1 MSAPLTSPGPA
12 KGRRA
17 AIAFIL
23 ATAVMD
29 VMALGIIIPVLPTL
43 IEQYAGSKSD
53 GGVMNGV
60 FVAVWCLMQFVASPI
75 VGSLSDR
82 IGRRP
87 VILFSAAGLAVDY
100 VIMALA
106 PDLWWL
112 LVGRIISGIT
122 TSSFSVGFAYL
133 ADITPEEGRA
143 RAYGLLGAAFSA
155 GFVLGPLLGGL
166 IGELGPRAPFWAAGA
181 LSALAFLYG
190 LFVLPESLPKERRM
204 DFSWRRANPVGSLV
218 LLRRHPELFGLAM
231 VNFLMHCGH
240 YVFHAVFV
248 LYAVH
253 RYDWGPWQVGAV
265 LAFSGALDVLVQ
277 STLVGPV
284 SKRLGDRWT
293 LVLGLA
299 GGGIG
304 LVAIGLAPDGILF
317 ALAMLPTALW
327 GLAMPTSQSL
337 MTRRVSASEQG
348 QLQGANSSIISI
360 AGLVSPVVMGSVYAL
375 AVGPYAGWNLPG
387 APFLLAG
394 LILAAATLLAWRV
407 TRAASLAEAAAPG
420 VSQA

>member
-1 MSAPLTSPGPA
+1 MPDPTASPAP

-17 AIAFIL
+17 ALNFIL
-23 ATAVMD
+23 AVAVMD
-29 VMALGIIIPVLPTL
+29 VMALGIIIPVFPPLL
-43 IEQYAGSKSD
+43 EEFAASKSE
-53 GGVMNGV
+53 GAFLQGV

-75 VGSLSDR
+75 VGSLSDKY
-82 IGRRP
+82 GRRP
-87 VILFSAAGLAVDY
+87 IILFSAAGLAIDY

-122 TSSFSVGFAYL
+122 TASFSVGFAYI
-133 ADITPEEGRA
+133 ADTTPEEGRA

-155 GFVLGPLLGGL
+155 GFVLGPLLGGVL
-166 IGELGPRAPFWAAGA
+166 GELGPRAPFWAAGA
-181 LSALAFLYG
+181 LSAVAFLYG

-204 DFSWRRANPVGSLV
+204 DFSWARANPVGSLI
-218 LLRRHPELFGLAM
+218 LLRRHPELFGLSLT
-231 VNFLMHCGH
+231 NFLMHCGH

-248 LYAVH
+248 LYAAH
-253 RYDWGPWQVGAV
+253 RYGLGPWETGAV

-284 SKRLGDRWT
+284 TKRLGERWT

-299 GGGIG
+299 GGGVG
-304 LVAIGLAPDGILF
+304 LVCIALAPTGWLF
-317 ALAMLPTALW
+317 ALTMLPTALW

-337 MTRRVSASEQG
+337 MTRLVNPDEQG

-360 AGLVSPVVMGSVYAL
+360 AGLVSPLVMGGVYAL
-375 AVGPYAGWNLPG
+375 AVGPYAHWNLPG

-394 LILAAATLLAWRV
+394 LIMVFATLLAWRV
-407 TRAASLAEAAAPG
+407 TRAATRAEAAGGGIA
-420 VSQA
+420 

>member
-1 MSAPLTSPGPA
+1 MTETATLPGPD

-17 AIAFIL
+17 AITFIL
-23 ATAVMD
+23 AVAVMD
-29 VMALGIIIPVLPTL
+29 VMALGIIIPVFPPLL
-43 IEQYAGSKSD
+43 EEFAGSRSE
-53 GGVMNGV
+53 GALLQGV

-82 IGRRP
+82 VGRRP

-112 LVGRIISGIT
+112 LIGRIISGIT
-122 TSSFSVGFAYL
+122 TASFSVGFAYI

-155 GFVLGPLLGGL
+155 GFVLGPLLGGI

-181 LSALAFLYG
+181 VSAAVFVYG

-204 DFSWRRANPVGSLV
+204 AFSWGRANPVGSLI
-218 LLRRHPELFGLAM
+218 LLRRHPELFGLSLT
-231 VNFLMHCGH
+231 NFLMHCAH
-240 YVFHAVFV
+240 YVFHTVVV
-248 LYAVH
+248 LYVLH
-253 RYDWGPWQVGAV
+253 RYGWGGWKMGAM
-265 LAFSGALDVLVQ
+265 LALSGVLDVLVQ
-277 STLVGPV
+277 SSVVGPV
-284 SKRLGDRWT
+284 TRRLGERWT

-299 GGGIG
+299 GGGLG
-304 LVAIGLAPDGILF
+304 LICVAFATNGWLF
-317 ALAMLPTALW
+317 ALAMFPTALW

-337 MTRRVSASEQG
+337 MTRRVNPDEQG
-348 QLQGANSSIISI
+348 QLQGANNSIISI
-360 AGLVSPVVMGSVYAL
+360 AGLVSPLVMGSVYAL
-375 AVGPYAGWNLPG
+375 AVGQYAHLGLPG

-394 LILAAATLLAWRV
+394 LIMVFATLLAWRV
-407 TRAASLAEAAAPG
+407 TRAATKAEAAAGG
-420 VSQA
+420 VTQT